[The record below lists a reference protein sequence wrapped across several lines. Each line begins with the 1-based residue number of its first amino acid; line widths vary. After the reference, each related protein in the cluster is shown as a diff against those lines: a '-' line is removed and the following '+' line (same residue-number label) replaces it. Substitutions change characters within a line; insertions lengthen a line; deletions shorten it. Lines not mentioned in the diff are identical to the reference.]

1 MAAVTDLQWYS
12 GPAGPLK
19 SRSVVDISTTDYT
32 DDRGF
37 LVEAATAGDLTYRP
51 LIGAADQTQTV
62 TAGGY
67 PSVAGVPV
75 ICTAV
80 RSSTS
85 TVTSVVVGH
94 L

>member
-1 MAAVTDLQWYS
+1 MAASVVDLQWYG

-19 SRSVVDISTTDYT
+19 SREVVDISSTDFV

-37 LVEAATAGDLTYRP
+37 LVEAAGAGDLTYRP
-51 LIGAADQTQTV
+51 LIGEDQTQTV

-75 ICTAV
+75 VCVAV
-80 RSSTS
+80 RSTS
-85 TVTSVVVGH
+85 TVTSIVVGH

>member
-1 MAAVTDLQWYS
+1 MAPAVVDLQWYS

-19 SRSVVDISTTDYT
+19 SRSVVDISTTDYV
-32 DDRGF
+32 DHRGF
-37 LVEAATAGDLTYRP
+37 LVQAAGAGDLTYRP
-51 LIGAADQTQTV
+51 LIGTADQTETV

-75 ICTAV
+75 ICIAV
-80 RSSTS
+80 RSTS
-85 TVTSVVVGH
+85 TVTSIVVGH